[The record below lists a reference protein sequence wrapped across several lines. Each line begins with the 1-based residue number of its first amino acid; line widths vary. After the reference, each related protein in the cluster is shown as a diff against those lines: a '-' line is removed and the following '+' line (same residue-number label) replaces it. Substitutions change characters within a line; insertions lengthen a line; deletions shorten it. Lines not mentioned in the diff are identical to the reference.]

1 MLDFVL
7 CDDNFNALTR
17 LEKMLES
24 LFIECKINAR
34 IALSTTNP
42 EELIEYV
49 KVNKVNVVFLDIDLK
64 SNITGLDLAD
74 IIRKKDR
81 NIYIIFTTGHLE
93 YGLMAYKY
101 KTFDYIPK
109 PITVERLKDTITRLV
124 EDYSGSEPKFVRLD
138 NNRTIIRQDSIL
150 YIQKRRDENYLLY

>member
-24 LFIECKINAR
+24 LFIECKINAC

-49 KVNKVNVVFLDIDLK
+49 KVNNVNVVFLTDVELTDCFSDPLSRHLNFKNCVSII
-64 SNITGLDLAD
+64 NLDKVENMVCRKAD
-74 IIRKKDR
+74 SRP
-81 NIYIIFTTGHLE
+81 FCHLSF
-93 YGLMAYKY
+93 G
-101 KTFDYIPK
+101 I
-109 PITVERLKDTITRLV
+109 
-124 EDYSGSEPKFVRLD
+124 
-138 NNRTIIRQDSIL
+138 
-150 YIQKRRDENYLLY
+150 NYLVRSVS

>member
-1 MLDFVL
+1 MGNFILFCRITIARFCCVNLYLLYYTEEKYMLDFVL

-101 KTFDYIPK
+101 KTF
-109 PITVERLKDTITRLV
+109 
-124 EDYSGSEPKFVRLD
+124 
-138 NNRTIIRQDSIL
+138 
-150 YIQKRRDENYLLY
+150 

>member
-24 LFIECKINAR
+24 LFIECKINAC

-49 KVNKVNVVFLDIDLK
+49 KVNNVNVVFLTDIELTDCF
-64 SNITGLDLAD
+64 SSVNA
-74 IIRKKDR
+74 
-81 NIYIIFTTGHLE
+81 
-93 YGLMAYKY
+93 A
-101 KTFDYIPK
+101 
-109 PITVERLKDTITRLV
+109 TRPGQLNQGMIAAI
-124 EDYSGSEPKFVRLD
+124 EF
-138 NNRTIIRQDSIL
+138 
-150 YIQKRRDENYLLY
+150 

>member
-42 EELIEYV
+42 EELTEFV

-64 SNITGLDLAD
+64 SNISGLDLAD
-74 IIRKKDR
+74 IIRKKDK

-109 PITVERLKDTITRLV
+109 PITVERLKDTIRTLSFILIQENMRLIV
-124 EDYSGSEPKFVRLD
+124 
-138 NNRTIIRQDSIL
+138 
-150 YIQKRRDENYLLY
+150 LLKL